1 MKLLKPAKKSKFDG
15 WDAEVPVTAD
25 GGPMDRGE
33 QLRAICALYL
43 DGRCYVSKSHMH
55 NPLVLSLITEA
66 EISDYPELQ
75 IEPVDINRVQLCY
88 HAAEDF
94 FGARGRNDD
103 VRMRREVLTLVGD
116 MAKRRASDI
125 HVVVSEG
132 NCTVRARI
140 DGSMT
145 HVAEWPPEFGHS
157 FCAAAFTMA
166 DAADVNYQPY
176 EYQSA
181 RVSNRK
187 DLQLPDGV
195 ISLRLQFNP
204 SVFGGRA
211 MIIRLLYSTDDKTAG
226 DIAQLGF
233 TPEQLEDFELLRAKP
248 YGINIVAGPTGHG
261 KSTTLQRNVTAILQE
276 HDYNIAVYTVE
287 DPPEY
292 PIQGAV
298 QMPVTNAATTE
309 EREEAFSK
317 AIAAALRSNPDRL
330 MIGEVR
336 DAASAQLAFEAAMT
350 GHQVWTTLHSNDAMT
365 IPFRMRD
372 LKVEN
377 YKLGDP
383 TLLTGLVSQRL
394 VRLLCPSCRLPISEE
409 EMSFGLVARL
419 EAAEIDI
426 LKIRKHNPAGCAS
439 CGAGNGYMGRSAIAE
454 IIIPDTQFMEFVMEN
469 KKADAE
475 HYWLSQ
481 LGGRNM
487 VENIIDRVSVGEVDP
502 IDAERVVG
510 PLVPPIRSKS
520 GSTT

>member
-1 MKLLKPAKKSKFDG
+1 MRLLKSARKDRFAT
-15 WDAEVPVTAD
+15 WDEDIPVTAQ

-33 QLRAICALYL
+33 QLRQIAALYT
-43 DGRCYVSKSHMH
+43 DGRVYISKSHMQ
-55 NPLVLSLITEA
+55 NPLVLSLLTEA
-66 EISDYPELQ
+66 EISGFPELE
-75 IEPVDINRVQLCY
+75 IEPVDINRVQICY
-88 HAAEDF
+88 QNTEDF
-94 FGARGRNDD
+94 FGARGGRDD
-103 VRMRREVLTLVGD
+103 VRMRREVLNLVGE

-125 HVVVSEG
+125 HVVVSEQ
-132 NCTVRARI
+132 NCSVRARI
-140 DGSMT
+140 DGSMA

-187 DLQLPDGV
+187 DLQLPEGV

-211 MIIRLLYSTDDKTAG
+211 MIIRLLYSTDDQSSG

-261 KSTTLQRNVTAILQE
+261 KSTTLQRNVTAILKE
-276 HDYNIAVYTVE
+276 YDYNIAVYTVE

-292 PIQGAV
+292 PIYGAV
-298 QMPVTNAATTE
+298 QMPVTNAASVE
-309 EREEAFSK
+309 EREEAFSR

-372 LKVEN
+372 LGVEN

-394 VRLLCPSCRLPISEE
+394 VRLLCPMCRLPVKEDDF
-409 EMSFGLVARL
+409 SFGMLARL
-419 EAAEIDI
+419 EAAEINIDRV
-426 LKIRKHNPAGCAS
+426 RKHNPLGCKH
-439 CGAGNGYMGRSAIAE
+439 CGQGNGYVGRSAIAE
-454 IIIPDTQFMEFVMEN
+454 IILPDTHFMELVMEN
-469 KKADAE
+469 KKSDAE
-475 HYWLSQ
+475 RYWLSN

-487 VENIIDRVSVGEVDP
+487 VENIIDRVMTGEVDP
-502 IDAERVVG
+502 LDAERVVG
-510 PLVPPIRSKS
+510 PLIPPVRSR
-520 GSTT
+520 GG

>member
-1 MKLLKPAKKSKFDG
+1 VKILKSSSKKNALDL
-15 WDAEVPVTAD
+15 WDPEVPVTAE
-25 GGPMDRGE
+25 GGPLDRGE
-33 QLRAICALYL
+33 QLRQIIALYT
-43 DGRCYVSKSHMH
+43 DGRVYISKSHMQ
-55 NPLVLSLITEA
+55 NPQVLSLLTEA
-66 EISDYPELQ
+66 EISGFPDLK

-88 HAAEDF
+88 QASQDF
-94 FGARGRNDD
+94 FGARGRRDD
-103 VRMRREVLTLVGD
+103 VRMRREVLSLVGD

-125 HVVVSEG
+125 HVIVSEQ

-140 DGSMT
+140 VGSMT

-176 EYQSA
+176 EYQAA

-187 DLQLPDGV
+187 DLQLPEGV

-204 SVFGGRA
+204 SVFNGRA
-211 MIIRLLYSTDDKTAG
+211 MIIRLLYSTDDKSSG
-226 DIAQLGF
+226 DIGQLGF

-261 KSTTLQRNVTAILQE
+261 KSTTLQRNITSILKE
-276 HDYNIAVYTVE
+276 HNYNIAIYTVE

-292 PIQGAV
+292 PIFGAV
-298 QMPVTNAATTE
+298 QMPVTNAASAE

-372 LKVEN
+372 LKVES

-394 VRLLCPSCRLPISEE
+394 VRLLCPACRLPVQESEI
-409 EMSFGLVARL
+409 SFGLMARM
-419 EAAEIDI
+419 EAAEIPFE
-426 LKIRKHNPAGCAS
+426 KVRKRNPAGCAN
-439 CGAGNGYMGRSAIAE
+439 CGTGNGYIGRSVIAE
-454 IIIPDTQFMEFVMEN
+454 IIIPDTAFMDLVVAS

-475 HYWLSQ
+475 RYWLSQ

-487 VENIIDRVSVGEVDP
+487 VENIIDRVILGEVDP

-510 PLVPPIRSKS
+510 PLVPPIRAR
-520 GSTT
+520 GEF